1 MREREPSHL
10 GLLLICGQYLP
21 SIKKIAHKITNI
33 KQKDHDLSDIFMVFR
48 RNY

>member
-10 GLLLICGQYLP
+10 GLLLIRGQYLS
-21 SIKKIAHKITNI
+21 SIKKIAHKINI